1 MDDLLAEGLEIL
13 DSDEAA
19 AAQTEKHKTNKKF
32 RKEEKANKEAASAR
46 FGLNNKYVAD
56 KKVTARRLKKVDREK
71 ELKRKLRLLNKSKV
85 DTDFEIWCKITGV
98 TKPEVQKPV
107 EEEESAFDEEYFK
120 QFEKEYAEKKLN
132 G

>member
-1 MDDLLAEGLEIL
+1 MLVSGSTTNTSRTRKSLHEDSRSLEPVFHFYN
-13 DSDEAA
+13 
-19 AAQTEKHKTNKKF
+19 QF
-32 RKEEKANKEAASAR
+32 
-46 FGLNNKYVAD
+46 F
-56 KKVTARRLKKVDREK
+56 KKVDREK
-71 ELKRKLRLLNKSKV
+71 ELKRKLRLVNKSKV